1 MLCCTSFS
9 KVQLWKAPRQLVIYV
24 QLTHYTS
31 RFKKKRFPITLIC
44 DTITNAPNIGSLF
57 RTADAFGIEEL
68 IFCGKDIPIGRRMT
82 KTSRSTEKHVVFRVE
97 DNVSN
102 VIEVL
107 KETHYIIA
115 IEITDKSQSLDKFQI
130 ETNKPIVIIVG
141 NENYGISE
149 SILQQ
154 CDVALHIDMYG
165 HNSSMNVVQATGIAL
180 FEITRQ
186 LKALNLS

>member
-1 MLCCTSFS
+1 M
-9 KVQLWKAPRQLVIYV
+9 QLN
-24 QLTHYTS
+24 HYNS
-31 RFKKKRFPITLIC
+31 RFKPLRFPITLVC
-44 DTITNAPNIGSLF
+44 DNINNAPNIGSLF

-68 IFCGKDIPIGRRMT
+68 IFCGKDIPVGRRMT
-82 KTSRSTEKHVVFRVE
+82 KTSRSTEKHVAFRVE
-97 DNVSN
+97 HSIENV
-102 VIEVL
+102 VDVL
-107 KETHYIIA
+107 KETYYIIA
-115 IEITDKSQSLDKFQI
+115 IEITDKSKPLDKFQI
-130 ETNKPIVIIVG
+130 EANKPIAIIIG

-154 CDVALHIDMYG
+154 CDVVLHIDMYG